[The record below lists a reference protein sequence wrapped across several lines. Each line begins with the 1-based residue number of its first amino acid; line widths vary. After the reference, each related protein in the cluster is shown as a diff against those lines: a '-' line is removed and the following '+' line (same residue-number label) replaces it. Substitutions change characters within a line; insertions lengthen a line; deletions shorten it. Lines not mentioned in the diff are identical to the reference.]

1 VAAIR
6 HGVLFLS
13 QPVIRFLTEARASV
27 SFILSQHAWSVLMD
41 IILAFAVSVV
51 NPAPTAAAVK
61 PP

>member
-27 SFILSQHAWSVLMD
+27 SFILSQHADPFGIRQMLDDRGELRSN
-41 IILAFAVSVV
+41 FGE
-51 NPAPTAAAVK
+51 
-61 PP
+61 